1 MQTITID
8 YKPYD
13 WAKEWH
19 NNMARYNVL
28 VLHRRAGKT
37 TATIN
42 QLIKDSLINEGHLY
56 AFIAPTYKQSK
67 RNVWD
72 MLRHYTKDIP
82 DVKYNIAEL
91 TVTFPTGSKISLFGA
106 DNPDSLRG
114 LTLHGVVFDEYSQQP
129 SNIWSEV
136 ISPTLATTK
145 GYAIWIGTPKGR
157 NAFYRIY
164 EDARSYEDWYDL
176 LLTVSESKI
185 VDEEELKQQRRNMT
199 EDEYAQEWECSWEA
213 AIQGA
218 YFAKELSEARAENRI
233 GAYPYDPTMPVYT
246 WWDLGVSDATTILF
260 MQTNGFQWRL
270 VDCYT
275 ANDEGLEHYIRVVK
289 EKPYVYEEHY
299 APHDIAVK
307 EFTSGQSRIETAEKL
322 GINFEIAPKLSVDD
336 GISAAKLRFKHLVI
350 NEDTCRPFIDAIAQ
364 YRREWNDKMGDWKDK
379 PLHDWSSHF
388 ADAFRYWAVTDV
400 QTHDTGLLQRV
411 SNNREQNK
419 SFK

>member
-1 MQTITID
+1 
-8 YKPYD
+8 
-13 WAKEWH
+13 
-19 NNMARYNVL
+19 MARYSVL

-42 QLIKDSLINEGHLY
+42 QLIKDSLLNTNHSY

-72 MLRHYTKDIP
+72 MLRGYCKDIP
-82 DVKYNIAEL
+82 DVVYNISEL

-114 LTLHGVVFDEYSQQP
+114 LTLNGVVFDEYSQQP

-164 EDARSYEDWYDL
+164 EDARQYDDWYDL
-176 LLTVSESKI
+176 MLPVSESKI
-185 VDEEELKQQRRNMT
+185 VDEEELIQQRRNMT

-218 YFAKELSEARAENRI
+218 YFAKELSEARAEKRI
-233 GAYPYDPTMPVYT
+233 GSYPYDATMPVYT

-260 MQTNGFQWRL
+260 MQTNGYQWRL

-289 EKPYVYEEHY
+289 EKNYVYETHF

-336 GISAAKLRFKHLVI
+336 GISAAKLRFKSLVI
-350 NEDTCRPFIDAIAQ
+350 NEDNCRPFIDAIAQ
-364 YRREWNDKMGDWKDK
+364 YRREWNDKMGDWKNK

-400 QTHDTGLLQRV
+400 RTNNTEMLQRV
-411 SNNREQNK
+411 SQNRQTNK

>member
-1 MQTITID
+1 MKTITID
-8 YKPYD
+8 YTPYD
-13 WAKEWH
+13 WAKHWH

-42 QLIKDSLINEGHLY
+42 QLIKDSLLHEDHTY

-82 DVKYNIAEL
+82 DVVYNISEL

-114 LTLHGVVFDEYSQQP
+114 LTLNGVVFDEYSQQP
-129 SNIWSEV
+129 SNIWTEV

-157 NAFYRIY
+157 NAFYRLW
-164 EDARSYEDWYDL
+164 EDSTKYDDWYDL

-185 VDEEELKQQRRNMT
+185 VDEEELIQQRRNMT
-199 EDEYAQEWECSWEA
+199 EDEYLQEWECSWEA
-213 AIQGA
+213 AIKGA
-218 YFAKELSEARAENRI
+218 YYAREISDARSEGRI
-233 GAYPYDPTMPVYT
+233 GEFPYDPTQPVYT

-260 MQTNGFQWRL
+260 FQTNGHQWKL
-270 VDCYT
+270 IDCYS
-275 ANDEGLEHYIRVVK
+275 ANNEGLEHYVQIVK
-289 EKPYVYEEHY
+289 ERGYIYEQHY
-299 APHDIAVK
+299 APHDIEVK

-322 GINFEIAPKLSVDD
+322 GIRFEIAPKLGIDD
-336 GISAAKLRFKHLVI
+336 GISAAKLRFKTLII
-350 NEDTCRPFIDAIAQ
+350 NHTKCQPFIDAISQ
-364 YRREWNDKMGDWKDK
+364 YRREWNDKAGDWKNK

-388 ADAFRYWAVTDV
+388 ADSFRYWAVTDV
-400 QTHDTGLLQRV
+400 RNDNSMMEVRV
-411 SNNREQNK
+411 SQNRLAQK

>member
-1 MQTITID
+1 MITIP
-8 YKPYD
+8 YKPYK

-19 NNMARYNVL
+19 QNKKRYNVL

-42 QLIKDSLINEGHLY
+42 ELIKDSLLNEQHLY
-56 AFIAPTYKQSK
+56 AFIAPTYKQAK

-72 MLRHYTKDIP
+72 MLRYYAKDIP
-82 DVKYNIAEL
+82 GVKYNIAEL

-114 LTLHGVVFDEYSQQP
+114 LTLNGVVFDEYSQQP
-129 SNIWSEV
+129 SNIWSE
-136 ISPTLATTK
+136 IIAPTLATTK

-157 NAFYRIY
+157 NSFYRLY
-164 EDARSYEDWYDL
+164 EDARQDEDYYDL
-176 LLTVSESKI
+176 MLPVSQSAI
-185 VDEEELKQQRRNMT
+185 IDDEELAQQRKNMT

-218 YFAKELSEARAENRI
+218 YYAKELSEARAENRI
-233 GAYPYDPTMPVYT
+233 GEYPYDPAIPVYT

-260 MQTNGFQWRL
+260 FQTNGYQWRL
-270 VDCYT
+270 IDCYT
-275 ANDEGLEHYIRVVK
+275 ANDEGLEHYIRIVK
-289 EKPYVYEEHY
+289 DKPYVYAEHY
-299 APHDIAVK
+299 APHDIQVK

-322 GINFEIAPKLSVDD
+322 GIRFEIAPKLSIDD
-336 GISAAKLRFKHLVI
+336 GISSAKLRFKTLVI
-350 NEDTCRPFIDAIAQ
+350 DENKCRPFIDAIAQ
-364 YRREWNDKMGDWKDK
+364 YRRDWNESMGDWKNK

-400 QTHDTGLLQRV
+400 RSGVDPNLQIRV
-411 SNNREQNK
+411 SENRQANK